1 MLDLLVIT
9 GIVILVA
16 VLVLAYFDMADVV
29 VDLVTALL
37 QLAVAAVT
45 LTISLLA
52 MLLNAVRRLL
62 KKQHNGILP

>member
-1 MLDLLVIT
+1 MLDWLIIA

-16 VLVLAYFDMADVV
+16 ALVLAYFDMADVV

-45 LTISLLA
+45 LTIVLLA
-52 MLLNAVRRLL
+52 AVLNAVKRLL
-62 KKQHNGILP
+62 KKQRNAILP

>member
-1 MLDLLVIT
+1 MLDLLVIA

-45 LTISLLA
+45 LAITLLA
-52 MLLNAVRRLL
+52 MLLDAARRLL
-62 KKQHNGILP
+62 RKQNNALLP

>member
-45 LTISLLA
+45 LTISVLA

>member
-1 MLDLLVIT
+1 MLDWLIIA

-37 QLAVAAVT
+37 ELAVAAVT
-45 LTISLLA
+45 LTFALLA
-52 MLLNAVRRLL
+52 VLLNALKRLMDR
-62 KKQHNGILP
+62 QRNGNIP

>member
-1 MLDLLVIT
+1 MLGWLIIA

-16 VLVLAYFDMADVV
+16 ALVLAYFDMADVV

-45 LTISLLA
+45 LTIVLLA
-52 MLLNAVRRLL
+52 AVLNAVKRLL
-62 KKQHNGILP
+62 KKQRNAILP